1 MEARFRK
8 VGFLSVLLFLGVH
21 AGWGEVTVST
31 QPRQVT
37 VFPDSARV
45 VREGSLKLEAGPE
58 KVLFPDLPASVI
70 ESSIR
75 LTVDGPP
82 GTKLFGVEL
91 RKEYTPEVAEE
102 RTRVLKNQIQS
113 LEDERTAFTDRV
125 DARKTEMDIL
135 KGLAKESASTAACQ
149 GATHAGTIV
158 DFTRSAGAVGARIAK
173 LMLASRKDERGI
185 RNLDLKLAA
194 LRKQLSE
201 GGSPDREKKTASAD
215 LELAQPGI
223 ARFTLTYQ
231 VSQAGWTPLYDL
243 RLNTT
248 AEKPQMDLVF
258 NAGVRQK
265 TGEDWNGVALT
276 LSTSRPTEGTQVP
289 DPTDWWLDFFNH
301 EVFRAKKLMG
311 MAAYAP
317 APASSNA
324 ALYEEKNDDSQDAS
338 LEAAQVETAQTIQAP
353 YAMSFSIPT
362 HKDIPSD
369 GSDHRVEIAE
379 NSHPVALTLVAVPRL
394 SQAAYLEAKITYGGE
409 QSLLPGQAQLFRDGD
424 FVGTTYLEAKA
435 PGEAF
440 DLGFGQD
447 DQIRVERKM
456 VNETTG
462 QAGFL
467 FTKGERKYD
476 WVTTLVNYH
485 SGVRTVE
492 VREQLPRSHQK
503 QITVEKDNISPK
515 PQPENPDKPGLVC
528 WKLELTP
535 KEKTK
540 LTFAY
545 HVNFPEDMQ
554 ISGLE

>member
-1 MEARFRK
+1 
-8 VGFLSVLLFLGVH
+8 
-21 AGWGEVTVST
+21 
-31 QPRQVT
+31 
-37 VFPDSARV
+37 
-45 VREGSLKLEAGPE
+45 
-58 KVLFPDLPASVI
+58 
-70 ESSIR
+70 
-75 LTVDGPP
+75 
-82 GTKLFGVEL
+82 
-91 RKEYTPEVAEE
+91 
-102 RTRVLKNQIQS
+102 
-113 LEDERTAFTDRV
+113 
-125 DARKTEMDIL
+125 
-135 KGLAKESASTAACQ
+135 
-149 GATHAGTIV
+149 
-158 DFTRSAGAVGARIAK
+158 
-173 LMLASRKDERGI
+173 
-185 RNLDLKLAA
+185 
-194 LRKQLSE
+194 
-201 GGSPDREKKTASAD
+201 
-215 LELAQPGI
+215 LELAQPGT

-324 ALYEEKNDDSQDAS
+324 ALYEEKNEDNRDAD
-338 LEAAQVETAQTIQAP
+338 LEAAQVETTQTIQAP

-379 NSHPVALTLVAVPRL
+379 NAHPVALTLVAVPRL

-492 VREQLPRSHQK
+492 VREQLPRSRQK
-503 QITVEKDNISPK
+503 QITVETTEISPK
-515 PQPENPDKPGLVC
+515 AQTENPDKPGLVC
-528 WKLELTP
+528 WKLDLTP

-545 HVNFPEDMQ
+545 KVNFPKDTQ
-554 ISGLE
+554 IAGLE